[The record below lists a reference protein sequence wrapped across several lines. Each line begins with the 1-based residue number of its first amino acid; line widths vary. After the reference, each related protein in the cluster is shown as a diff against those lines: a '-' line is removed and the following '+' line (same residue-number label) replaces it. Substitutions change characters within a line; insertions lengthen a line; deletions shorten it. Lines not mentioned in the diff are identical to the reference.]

1 LPVLFSQ
8 QYFGVRQN
16 YCRRYFLNIIAPFDE
31 CLTKSGILYVNNDN
45 TTGKNQPEE
54 NDGRGKIE
62 L

>member
-1 LPVLFSQ
+1 
-8 QYFGVRQN
+8 
-16 YCRRYFLNIIAPFDE
+16 LNIIAPFDE
-31 CLTKSGILYVNNDN
+31 CLTKLGILYVNNDN